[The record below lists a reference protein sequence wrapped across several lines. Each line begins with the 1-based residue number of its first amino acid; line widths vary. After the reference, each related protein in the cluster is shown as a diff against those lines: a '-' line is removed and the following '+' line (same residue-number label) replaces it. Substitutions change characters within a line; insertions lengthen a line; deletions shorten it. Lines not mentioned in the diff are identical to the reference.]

1 MDPLL
6 MVGAWA
12 AAIIATAGASKLFLN
27 AFTKATRAVVNEEFR
42 KVWRDL
48 DESDR
53 WHQERFAKFEAA
65 LEALREQVERLE
77 SLMQDHVK
85 RETNV

>member
-1 MDPLL
+1 MDPVL
-6 MVGAWA
+6 MAGAWA
-12 AAIIATAGASKLFLN
+12 AAIIAIAGAGKLFLN

-53 WHQERFAKFEAA
+53 WHQERFSKFEQA
-65 LEALREQVERLE
+65 LDAIRQQVDRLERL
-77 SLMQDHVK
+77 MQQHINH
-85 RETNV
+85 EQ

>member
-1 MDPLL
+1 MDPIL

-12 AAIIATAGASKLFLN
+12 AALISVAAAGKLFLN
-27 AFTKATRAVVNEEFR
+27 AFIRATKAAVSEEFR
-42 KVWRDL
+42 RVWREL

-65 LEALREQVERLE
+65 IEQLQEQVKRLEA
-77 SLMQDHVK
+77 LMQDHIRK
-85 RETNV
+85 AD

>member
-1 MDPLL
+1 VDPLL

-12 AAIIATAGASKLFLN
+12 AAIIAVAGAAKLFLN

-53 WHQERFAKFEAA
+53 WHQERFEKFERS
-65 LEALREQVERLE
+65 LEELRQQVQRLERLMQEHMSREQ
-77 SLMQDHVK
+77 
-85 RETNV
+85 

>member
-1 MDPLL
+1 MDPLV
-6 MVGAWA
+6 MAGAWA
-12 AAIIATAGASKLFLN
+12 AAILAIAGASKLFLN

-53 WHQERFAKFEAA
+53 WHQERFSKFEQA
-65 LEALREQVERLE
+65 LEELRKQIEELQAMMEA
-77 SLMQDHVK
+77 HVQSK
-85 RETNV
+85 